1 MLGPPADLH
10 STCPAREIDSCIMG
24 RGFIVLT
31 STQKQERVVSMLTDK
46 ICPSHTP
53 KYAAEAFTEGSM
65 GIFKSLDFRICN
77 VRFDSRLFTYQLC
90 VVDRMPIIPSL
101 SSSTCKVSILSH
113 LAYRALRHSSGR
125 REVKLHKC
133 YHSPGGQGQR
143 HQNPF
148 CIHKAIFAYQSS
160 ASILEVNFWSNCLV
174 SLV

>member
-1 MLGPPADLH
+1 
-10 STCPAREIDSCIMG
+10 
-24 RGFIVLT
+24 
-31 STQKQERVVSMLTDK
+31 
-46 ICPSHTP
+46 
-53 KYAAEAFTEGSM
+53 
-65 GIFKSLDFRICN
+65 
-77 VRFDSRLFTYQLC
+77 
-90 VVDRMPIIPSL
+90 MPIIPSL

-174 SLV
+174 SLVWIASEYWIPLMGLTEVLKSCGKPQNNRSRGNLRHRLHSATEYPSTASYCPWEEIKVLITTYATPT